1 MSQDEERMFGPDGRA
16 GIIVTTDTRPF
27 YDDDDL
33 TGDVSEG
40 AAARALSQFIA
51 LTRAG
56 SPIPDNL
63 REFVLTGLERQRD
76 DGAKGWYTTT
86 RGRTKNSEN
95 KNYRVIAMVAW
106 YQYYFV
112 EKGDSCARRQ
122 GVSIALNSQ
131 FKHLVIYCDFSES
144 GVRRMVDF
152 VNEHGFTIED
162 AQTTCCVYLKL
173 NDTDIARAMV
183 SRLAKNRG
191 HK

>member
-1 MSQDEERMFGPDGRA
+1 MSQDKKRMFGPDGRA
-16 GIIVTTDTRPF
+16 GIIVTPDTRPF

-33 TGDVSEG
+33 TGDVTAE
-40 AAARALSQFIA
+40 AAARALRQFIA
-51 LTRAG
+51 LSRSG
-56 SPIPDNL
+56 SPMPDNL
-63 REFVLTGLERQRD
+63 REFVLTGLERQID
-76 DGAKGWYTTT
+76 DGSKGWYVTA
-86 RGRTKNSEN
+86 RGRAKVNED

-112 EKGDSCARRQ
+112 ARGNSEDRHSEVSIVLRRQ
-122 GVSIALNSQ
+122 IERLEVAYDLS
-131 FKHLVIYCDFSES
+131 KS

-173 NDTDIARAMV
+173 NNPDIARAMV
-183 SRLAKNRG
+183 SRLKKNRG